1 MTSFAAPIP
10 VLRIFDVAKA
20 MEFYVDFLGCSLD
33 WEHEFAPGM
42 PKYIQVSRGDL
53 VLHLSEHHGDGSP
66 GVVVYVPTAGV
77 RELHAEL
84 TAKDYPFLQPG
95 ISDDEIGT
103 RIEVLDPFG
112 NRLRFNER

>member
-1 MTSFAAPIP
+1 VTTFSAPIP
-10 VLRIFDVAKA
+10 VVRIFDVDKAKA
-20 MEFYVDFLGCSLD
+20 FYIDYLGFAND

-42 PKYIQVSRGDL
+42 PKYFQVSRGDL

-66 GVVVYVPTAGV
+66 GIVVYVPTTGV

-84 TAKDYPFLQPG
+84 AAKDYPFLHPG
-95 ISDDEIGT
+95 ITDDEIGT
-103 RIEVLDPFG
+103 CVEVLDPFG